1 MLSDVSELSD
11 ISSDDNAGQT
21 TKAKEPKKKSTG
33 YRLRNVL
40 KPGRTTQY
48 TAKALYG
55 KLTIILVSLRNLI
68 PLCTDQIEDNDINLD
83 PEYQRGELSAFG
95 ISVTLDAVA
104 WLRMTNVGFAA
115 G

>member
-1 MLSDVSELSD
+1 MLSDDSNVSA

-21 TKAKEPKKKSTG
+21 TKAHKKTG

-55 KLTIILVSLRNLI
+55 KQPLVIMILRDLTIQYTTQTKFMTMTSIWTRN
-68 PLCTDQIEDNDINLD
+68 TN
-83 PEYQRGELSAFG
+83 
-95 ISVTLDAVA
+95 AVR
-104 WLRMTNVGFAA
+104 LL
-115 G
+115 